1 MSTTRRGLTEFSAGI
16 RLLAVLL
23 SSSVHIQLWQELK
36 DRWPEASGGIF
47 RGFFLFDHL
56 RLTKAS

>member
-1 MSTTRRGLTEFSAGI
+1 M
-16 RLLAVLL
+16 LL